1 MNRHTSSAAR
11 LVGTLLIVGI
21 VAVACGRQG
30 ASQGAQTS
38 APVPTSAASAVAPT
52 PTPVP
57 TVATSDAPA
66 SPNASDSATPA
77 ASYSPPAAADD
88 PVTGEIQ
95 SIDQLLNG
103 LNGSLSGSNGG
114 E

>member
-1 MNRHTSSAAR
+1 MITAR
-11 LVGTLLIVGI
+11 
-21 VAVACGRQG
+21 
-30 ASQGAQTS
+30 S
-38 APVPTSAASAVAPT
+38 
-52 PTPVP
+52 
-57 TVATSDAPA
+57 
-66 SPNASDSATPA
+66 
-77 ASYSPPAAADD
+77 ADD